1 MRTIF
6 TYLRGDRVIW
16 VITFFLCMASLLV
29 VYSSTGSLA
38 YKQAGGNMFYYLT
51 RQGIFIVIGLGA
63 AYGVHLIP
71 HGIFYRLSQVF
82 YFLSIP
88 LLLYTL
94 MRGASINEAARWISL
109 PGGLSFQTSDL
120 AKMALI
126 MYLATQLSQR
136 NHDVK
141 DLRKGF
147 IPLMIPIVVTCSL
160 ILPANFSTA
169 ALLFVI
175 SIILLFIGR
184 VRIRH
189 LMTLAG
195 IGLIAISLFVV
206 VAINSPDTGRVGT
219 WKRRIE
225 NFISKDGDN
234 FQADQAKIAIATG
247 GILGKGPG
255 QSVQRNV
262 LPHPYSDF
270 IFAIIVEEYGF
281 LVGLIIMGLYLTLLF
296 RSVALIRKCKRT
308 FSAFLVAGMVLLIVI
323 QAFAHIGVCVGV
335 FPVTGQT
342 LPMISMGGT
351 SMLITGVQL
360 GVLLSVSRSVLEVKK
375 QPTNDLDPTFE
386 NEPTEEIYN
395 DGDNT
400 ETIID

>member
-16 VITFFLCMASLLV
+16 VIVFIFSIVSLLV

-38 YKQAGGNMFYYLT
+38 YKQAGGNTFYYLT
-51 RQGIFIVIGLGA
+51 RQIIFVSIGVGA
-63 AYGVHLIP
+63 IYIVHLIP
-71 HGIFYRLSQVF
+71 PNVFYRLAQIF
-82 YFLSIP
+82 YFLSLP
-88 LLLYTL
+88 LLVYTL
-94 MRGASINEAARWISL
+94 FRGASINEAARWISL

-136 NHDVK
+136 QADVE
-141 DLRKGF
+141 DLKKGF
-147 IPLMIPIVVTCSL
+147 LPLIAPIFFTCAL

-169 ALLFVI
+169 ALIFVV
-175 SIILLFIGR
+175 SMLLLFIGR
-184 VRIRH
+184 VRFKH
-189 LMTLAG
+189 LMVLAA
-195 IGLIAISLFVV
+195 IGVAAISLFVV
-206 VAINSPDTGRVGT
+206 IALNSPDTGRVGT

-234 FQADQAKIAIATG
+234 FQADQARIAIATG
-247 GILGKGPG
+247 GMMGKGPG

-281 LVGLIIMGLYLTLLF
+281 VVGLLIMILYLILLF
-296 RSVALIRKCKRT
+296 RSVALIRKCPRT
-308 FSAFLVAGMVLLIVI
+308 FSAFLAAGMVLIIVI
-323 QAFAHIGVCVGV
+323 QAFAHIGVSVGV

-351 SMLITGVQL
+351 SMLITGVQF
-360 GVLLSVSRSVLEVKK
+360 GVLLSVSRSVLEAPKDNAT
-375 QPTNDLDPTFE
+375 QSEPSFE
-386 NEPTEEIYN
+386 NELSDEIDN
-395 DGDNT
+395 HGDNT
-400 ETIID
+400 DTIID